1 MTVQP
6 RKFQEFQN
14 FITCSGSDYHD
25 TTSDFRVPCA
35 FSLTEELSKRG
46 LLLVITLFVNRVEG
60 TATIPSFPLPLP
72 KRLGKQRIK
81 PQTPKLI
88 SLVILNSSRSL

>member
-25 TTSDFRVPCA
+25 TTSDFRAPCA
-35 FSLTEELSKRG
+35 FSLTEELS
-46 LLLVITLFVNRVEG
+46 LVITLFVNRVEG
-60 TATIPSFPLPLP
+60 TATIPSFPLPLL